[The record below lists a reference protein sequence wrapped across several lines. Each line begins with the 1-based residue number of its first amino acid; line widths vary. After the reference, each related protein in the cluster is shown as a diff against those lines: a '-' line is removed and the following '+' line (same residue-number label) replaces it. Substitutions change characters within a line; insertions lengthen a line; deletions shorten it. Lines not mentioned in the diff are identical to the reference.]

1 MSLLLW
7 KTAFFVATEVCLT
20 WIGVDDLADYSEFVF
35 KSQAS
40 ISPNCSALAEY
51 DCCQAAVGLV
61 CHRQMT
67 LPSLLRQ

>member
-7 KTAFFVATEVCLT
+7 KTAFFIATEVCLT

-40 ISPNCSALAEY
+40 ISPNSSSLAEY

-61 CHRQMT
+61 CRRQMM
-67 LPSLLRQ
+67 LPNLLWQ